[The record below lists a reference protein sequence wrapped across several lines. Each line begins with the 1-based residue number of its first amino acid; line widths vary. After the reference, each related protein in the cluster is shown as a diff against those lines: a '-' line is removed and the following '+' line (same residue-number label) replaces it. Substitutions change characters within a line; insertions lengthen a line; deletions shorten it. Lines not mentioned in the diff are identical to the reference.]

1 MKKVYL
7 YGFNGT
13 YSGESKYN
21 WSPPEKGDSHDCL
34 LFLRQTEEAVNF
46 EAATL
51 EISNFGFEDVS
62 GLEGNCLKVEAL
74 NSDLHREFSGFFESA
89 LQDGGCLVFYP
100 NT

>member
-34 LFLRQTEEAVNF
+34 LFLRQTEDAVNF

-51 EISNFGFEDVS
+51 EIANFGFVGVS
-62 GLEGNCLKVEAL
+62 DLKGNSLKVEAL
-74 NSDLHREFSGFFESA
+74 NSDLHRGFRGFYESA
-89 LQDGGCLVFYP
+89 LHDGSCLVFYP